1 MEMKTADS
9 NNSAPRAQN
18 LACSLKHLID
28 EIIHVF
34 PEGADDE
41 EAEIGARICLRLLE
55 QAQRD
60 AASLLDTLQVAAI
73 HPLAA
78 ERGARSGASAERMP
92 CHIALPKL

>member
-1 MEMKTADS
+1 MKTAD
-9 NNSAPRAQN
+9 NNSTSAPRAQT

-34 PEGADDE
+34 PEGAADE
-41 EAEIGARICLRLLE
+41 EAEIGGRICLRLLE

-60 AASLLDTLQVAAI
+60 AASLFDTLQVAAV

-78 ERGARSGASAERMP
+78 ERSARGASASAERMP
-92 CHIALPKL
+92 CHIALPKR

>member
-1 MEMKTADS
+1 MKTADS
-9 NNSAPRAQN
+9 SSNSSAPRAQN

-41 EAEIGARICLRLLE
+41 EAEIEGRICLRLLE

-60 AASLLDTLQVAAI
+60 AASLFEALQVAAV

-78 ERGARSGASAERMP
+78 ERSARAAASADRMP